1 MNSVRRLAIPYI
13 IWMVLLVLIPI
24 IFMVVLALG
33 STDGIDF
40 STFEFTVENF
50 QKLGESIYIEAMR
63 NSIRLSFITT
73 VVALLIG
80 YPVAYILANSKIKF
94 KSLILVTLILPT
106 WSNMLLRIIAWE
118 KLFYPSSILNPLGI
132 SLDLIGTDFA
142 VVIGMV
148 SIYLPFMI
156 FPIYSVLDKMDPSL
170 AEASADLGANKI
182 QTFLRVTLPLSIS
195 GIASGIIMT
204 FLPSA
209 TAFAL
214 PQRLGG
220 GKILLIGNIIEN
232 MFKKAFNYNFG
243 SMLSLVLML
252 VILGSMI
259 ILNKVDEDG
268 ETLI

>member
-1 MNSVRRLAIPYI
+1 MSNIKKLVIPYTL
-13 IWMVLLVLIPI
+13 WMVLLVFIPI
-24 IFMVVLALG
+24 VFMVFLALG
-33 STDGIDF
+33 TSAGMDISTY
-40 STFEFTVENF
+40 EFTLENF
-50 QKLGESIYIEAMR
+50 TKLKESIYIEAIK
-63 NSIRLSFITT
+63 NSVRLSSITT
-73 VVALLIG
+73 VLSLLIG
-80 YPVAYILANSKIKF
+80 YPVAYILANSTIRYKG
-94 KSLILVTLILPT
+94 LILVTLILPT

-132 SLDLIGTDFA
+132 SLDLIGTDIA
-142 VVIGMV
+142 IIIGMV

-170 AEASADLGANKI
+170 TEASLDLGANKF
-182 QTFLRVTLPLSIS
+182 QTFIRVTLPLSIS
-195 GIASGIIMT
+195 GILSGVIMT

-232 MFKKAFNYNFG
+232 MFKKVFNYNFG
-243 SMLSLVLML
+243 SMLSLVLL
-252 VILGSMI
+252 VVILGSMMVI
-259 ILNKVDEDG
+259 NKVDEDG